1 MLGDTAMLRI
11 ADRVRDDLVG
21 AGPLAPLL
29 ADPEVTDVLVN
40 GARVWVDRGSGLH
53 QVAVPLGSVEDV
65 RRLAQ
70 RLIASAG
77 RRLDDGS
84 PYADARLPD
93 GTRLHAVL
101 PPVATD
107 GPYLSLRTFRHRPF
121 TLDELVR
128 QGTVPRPVAP
138 LLAAVVAA
146 RLAYLVT
153 GGTGSGKTTL
163 LNTLLGMVPATE
175 RIVLVEDAAELRPG
189 HPHVVGL
196 QARTA
201 NVEGTGVVSLAD
213 LVRQALRMRPDRLVV
228 GECRGAEVVDLLAAL
243 NTGHDGGAGTLHA
256 NTPSDVPAR
265 LEALGMLGGLP
276 RAALH
281 AQVAAALQV
290 LFQVRRSDRGRVL
303 ESVCLLL
310 PEGPERMVTV
320 VPAWVRGTRARAR
333 RPCPRGAAAGAW
345 GGGAADPQRALARI
359 GGSGMTGE
367 TMLVAALLLVAA
379 ALVAWP
385 VRSIGPADVACWRRD
400 GGPAVPIR
408 MTPWCSGSGNSVA
421 RRTGRPTA
429 LAPPRPRVV
438 RPASAFESA
447 TTAGADG
454 RRTALGW
461 PDRDV
466 TRSPRLAGS
475 GGGGSTRPAGA
486 DAPAGPSGSPTPG
499 RHRPPG
505 GGPHQLD
512 AERRPGAS
520 AATATIGVERRGRG
534 RSGRRSGAGDHRRA
548 RRPGRRLSGRRV
560 RRGGG
565 RRVRDRRLPRPRA
578 HRPDRQTAGYACRRC
593 ASRDRRRACCRW
605 SVCSAAVSGAVVG
618 GPVAAVAMAGYGT
631 LAVRAVLR
639 WRVNRTRRAGPTT
652 RAGPALRPRGG
663 PPGRPARPA
672 RARRHGRRR

>member
-1 MLGDTAMLRI
+1 MTAGPEDGTLAARVRQRIAAATAPVTAAAIVSAVRAEPAAAVLGDTAMLRI

-40 GARVWVDRGSGLH
+40 GVRVWVDRGSGLH

-101 PPVATD
+101 PPVATE

-128 QGTVPRPVAP
+128 QGTVPRPLAP

-228 GECRGAEVVDLLAAL
+228 GECRGGEVVDLLAAL

-320 VPAWVRGTRARAR
+320 VPAWVRGSGLGLAARAL
-333 RPCPRGAAAGAW
+333 G
-345 GGGAADPQRALARI
+345 
-359 GGSGMTGE
+359 
-367 TMLVAALLLVAA
+367 ALLRERGV
-379 ALVAWP
+379 
-385 VRSIGPADVACWRRD
+385 
-400 GGPAVPIR
+400 AVPPILSE
-408 MTPWCSGSGNSVA
+408 PWPGS
-421 RRTGRPTA
+421 
-429 LAPPRPRVV
+429 
-438 RPASAFESA
+438 
-447 TTAGADG
+447 
-454 RRTALGW
+454 
-461 PDRDV
+461 
-466 TRSPRLAGS
+466 
-475 GGGGSTRPAGA
+475 
-486 DAPAGPSGSPTPG
+486 
-499 RHRPPG
+499 
-505 GGPHQLD
+505 
-512 AERRPGAS
+512 
-520 AATATIGVERRGRG
+520 
-534 RSGRRSGAGDHRRA
+534 
-548 RRPGRRLSGRRV
+548 
-560 RRGGG
+560 
-565 RRVRDRRLPRPRA
+565 
-578 HRPDRQTAGYACRRC
+578 
-593 ASRDRRRACCRW
+593 
-605 SVCSAAVSGAVVG
+605 
-618 GPVAAVAMAGYGT
+618 
-631 LAVRAVLR
+631 
-639 WRVNRTRRAGPTT
+639 
-652 RAGPALRPRGG
+652 AGPA
-663 PPGRPARPA
+663 
-672 RARRHGRRR
+672 

>member
-1 MLGDTAMLRI
+1 MTGQAEDGTLAARVRQRIAAATTPVTAAAIVSAVRAEPTAAVLGDTAMLRI

-53 QVAVPLGSVEDV
+53 QVAVPVGSVEDV

-128 QGTVPRPVAP
+128 QGTVPRPLAP

-228 GECRGAEVVDLLAAL
+228 GECRGGEVVDLLAAL

-290 LFQVRRSDRGRVL
+290 LFQVRRGDKGRVL

-310 PEGPERMVTV
+310 PEGPERLVTA
-320 VPAWVRGTRARAR
+320 VPAWVRGSGLGLAARAL
-333 RPCPRGAAAGAW
+333 G
-345 GGGAADPQRALARI
+345 
-359 GGSGMTGE
+359 
-367 TMLVAALLLVAA
+367 ALLRERGV
-379 ALVAWP
+379 
-385 VRSIGPADVACWRRD
+385 
-400 GGPAVPIR
+400 AVPPILSE
-408 MTPWCSGSGNSVA
+408 PWPGS
-421 RRTGRPTA
+421 
-429 LAPPRPRVV
+429 
-438 RPASAFESA
+438 
-447 TTAGADG
+447 
-454 RRTALGW
+454 
-461 PDRDV
+461 
-466 TRSPRLAGS
+466 
-475 GGGGSTRPAGA
+475 
-486 DAPAGPSGSPTPG
+486 AGP
-499 RHRPPG
+499 
-505 GGPHQLD
+505 
-512 AERRPGAS
+512 
-520 AATATIGVERRGRG
+520 V
-534 RSGRRSGAGDHRRA
+534 
-548 RRPGRRLSGRRV
+548 
-560 RRGGG
+560 
-565 RRVRDRRLPRPRA
+565 
-578 HRPDRQTAGYACRRC
+578 
-593 ASRDRRRACCRW
+593 
-605 SVCSAAVSGAVVG
+605 
-618 GPVAAVAMAGYGT
+618 
-631 LAVRAVLR
+631 
-639 WRVNRTRRAGPTT
+639 
-652 RAGPALRPRGG
+652 
-663 PPGRPARPA
+663 
-672 RARRHGRRR
+672 

>member
-1 MLGDTAMLRI
+1 MTAGPEDGTLAARVRQRIAAATTPVTAAAIVSAVRAEPAAAVLGDTAMLRI

-53 QVAVPLGSVEDV
+53 QVAVPVGSVEDV

-101 PPVATD
+101 PPVATE

-128 QGTVPRPVAP
+128 QGTVPRPLAP

-228 GECRGAEVVDLLAAL
+228 GECRGGEVVDLLAAL

-290 LFQVRRSDRGRVL
+290 LFQVRRGDRGRVL

-320 VPAWVRGTRARAR
+320 VPAWVRGSGLGIAARAL
-333 RPCPRGAAAGAW
+333 G
-345 GGGAADPQRALARI
+345 
-359 GGSGMTGE
+359 
-367 TMLVAALLLVAA
+367 ALLRERGVTVPPILSEP
-379 ALVAWP
+379 WP
-385 VRSIGPADVACWRRD
+385 
-400 GGPAVPIR
+400 
-408 MTPWCSGSGNSVA
+408 GS
-421 RRTGRPTA
+421 
-429 LAPPRPRVV
+429 
-438 RPASAFESA
+438 
-447 TTAGADG
+447 
-454 RRTALGW
+454 
-461 PDRDV
+461 
-466 TRSPRLAGS
+466 
-475 GGGGSTRPAGA
+475 
-486 DAPAGPSGSPTPG
+486 
-499 RHRPPG
+499 
-505 GGPHQLD
+505 
-512 AERRPGAS
+512 
-520 AATATIGVERRGRG
+520 
-534 RSGRRSGAGDHRRA
+534 
-548 RRPGRRLSGRRV
+548 
-560 RRGGG
+560 
-565 RRVRDRRLPRPRA
+565 
-578 HRPDRQTAGYACRRC
+578 
-593 ASRDRRRACCRW
+593 
-605 SVCSAAVSGAVVG
+605 
-618 GPVAAVAMAGYGT
+618 
-631 LAVRAVLR
+631 
-639 WRVNRTRRAGPTT
+639 
-652 RAGPALRPRGG
+652 AGPA
-663 PPGRPARPA
+663 
-672 RARRHGRRR
+672 

>member
-1 MLGDTAMLRI
+1 MTGRPEDGTLAARVRQRIAAATTPVTAAAIVSAVRAEPTAAVLGDTAMLRI
-11 ADRVRDDLVG
+11 ADRVHDDLVG

-53 QVAVPLGSVEDV
+53 QVAVPVGSVEDV

-128 QGTVPRPVAP
+128 QGTVPRPLAP

-228 GECRGAEVVDLLAAL
+228 GECRGGEVVDLLAAL

-290 LFQVRRSDRGRVL
+290 LFQVRRGDRGRVL

-310 PEGPERMVTV
+310 PEGPERLVTV
-320 VPAWVRGTRARAR
+320 VPAWVRGTGLGLAARAL
-333 RPCPRGAAAGAW
+333 G
-345 GGGAADPQRALARI
+345 
-359 GGSGMTGE
+359 
-367 TMLVAALLLVAA
+367 ALLRERGVTVPPILSEP
-379 ALVAWP
+379 WP
-385 VRSIGPADVACWRRD
+385 
-400 GGPAVPIR
+400 
-408 MTPWCSGSGNSVA
+408 GS
-421 RRTGRPTA
+421 
-429 LAPPRPRVV
+429 
-438 RPASAFESA
+438 
-447 TTAGADG
+447 
-454 RRTALGW
+454 
-461 PDRDV
+461 
-466 TRSPRLAGS
+466 
-475 GGGGSTRPAGA
+475 
-486 DAPAGPSGSPTPG
+486 
-499 RHRPPG
+499 
-505 GGPHQLD
+505 
-512 AERRPGAS
+512 
-520 AATATIGVERRGRG
+520 
-534 RSGRRSGAGDHRRA
+534 
-548 RRPGRRLSGRRV
+548 
-560 RRGGG
+560 
-565 RRVRDRRLPRPRA
+565 
-578 HRPDRQTAGYACRRC
+578 
-593 ASRDRRRACCRW
+593 
-605 SVCSAAVSGAVVG
+605 
-618 GPVAAVAMAGYGT
+618 
-631 LAVRAVLR
+631 
-639 WRVNRTRRAGPTT
+639 
-652 RAGPALRPRGG
+652 AGPA
-663 PPGRPARPA
+663 
-672 RARRHGRRR
+672 